1 MFLRSAV
8 FRLTLL
14 LLMAF
19 APTFAFAPA
28 ALAQGVANDTANAPT
43 TDPANSATAGTVS
56 DTSPVVTAAMQQL
69 SAAEDKVAGLS
80 KKIESNKDSDSGLA
94 TLNIEVEALARS
106 MLDIGVS
113 LRPRLNEIKA
123 RIDQLGAKPTADEP
137 PEAPLIAEERARLAD
152 ERAAINALTGRA
164 ESVSVR
170 ASEMADMI
178 TRIRRELFA
187 NTLLNRTSIDAAFFR
202 DASASWSAE
211 ASDFQ
216 RTVGSWFK
224 FVWSFKTNALLGSVF
239 LSLMAALFFIAGGYR
254 LFGRLTERDP
264 DISDPSY
271 ISRLSV
277 ALGSTVI
284 PTASVLAL
292 VLSIFGFLTNFAVLR
307 GDISA
312 MLSVL
317 LAVTVVEFFVVKL
330 ARSVL
335 VPTMPNWRLV
345 SMSNRGAQLMFWL
358 VLAMAVVNGADYVFG
373 GISEALGS
381 PVVLTVAKSFVA
393 AIIIGLILMVMSRI
407 RPMLAE
413 SGDPREAGRPW
424 PRLISMA
431 LMLAGLGLVIMAL
444 LGYVGLARFAATQI
458 VVTGAILVTMYI
470 GYLSAQAVSG
480 PSAFA
485 ETTVGR
491 YVERRF
497 GPGQVALDQAGLGT
511 GLLINLAVLLIGVP
525 LILLQWG
532 FQIQDIQV
540 WLYRLL
546 TDIQIGGITISL
558 MGILI
563 GVLLF
568 AFGLVATRWF
578 QRWLDGSVMAR
589 GRVDTGVRNSI
600 KTGIGYLGV
609 ALAGLLGISAAGI
622 DLSSLA
628 LVAGA
633 LSLGIG
639 FGLQN
644 IVSNFVSG
652 LILLVER
659 PFKVGD
665 WVVTGSTE
673 GFVKKISVRATEIET
688 FNRQSIIVPNADLI
702 NASVGNWTHRN
713 RIGRADVAIGVGYGS
728 DPRRV
733 MKILEEIALAHELVL
748 RNPEPIVQFVE
759 FGASS
764 IDFAVKVFVADI
776 LNGAQVRS
784 ELRLA
789 IFERLKEAGIEIPFP
804 QRDFNINAA
813 SAENLARAFST
824 ANQRD
829 LGKEG
834 AAGPGATQPPA
845 ELDNADAVPVE
856 GKASPKRKP
865 AKRARSATE
874 ARAAFDQ
881 DGDAT

>member
-1 MFLRSAV
+1 MSLRTMLIHLSLAV
-8 FRLTLL
+8 
-14 LLMAF
+14 LMAL
-19 APTFAFAPA
+19 APCA
-28 ALAQGVANDTANAPT
+28 ALAQADTV
-43 TDPANSATAGTVS
+43 DS
-56 DTSPVVTAAMQQL
+56 SPVVAEAMQKL
-69 SAAEDKVAGLS
+69 SAAEEKIAGLS
-80 KKIESNKDSDSGLA
+80 KRIEAEKDNDSALA
-94 TLNIEVEALARS
+94 SLNIEVEALARS

-113 LRPRLNEIKA
+113 LRPRLSELKA
-123 RIDQLGAKPTADEP
+123 RIDQLGAKPTADEE
-137 PEAPLIAEERARLAD
+137 PEAPMVAEERARLAE

-164 ESVSVR
+164 ESVSVG
-170 ASEMADMI
+170 ASELGGQI
-178 TRIRRELFA
+178 IQIRRELFA
-187 NTLLNRTSIDAAFFR
+187 NTLLNRTSIDAEFFL
-202 DASASWSAE
+202 SAVEAWSAE
-211 ASDFQ
+211 ASDFR
-216 RTVGSWFK
+216 RTVRSWFN
-224 FVWSFKTNALLGSVF
+224 FVWSFKTNALLGAVF

-254 LFGRLTERDP
+254 LFGRLIERDP
-264 DISDPSY
+264 AIADPSY

-277 ALGSTVI
+277 ALWSTVI

-307 GDISA
+307 GDIST
-312 MLSVL
+312 MLSIL
-317 LAVTVVEFFVVKL
+317 LAVTVVEFFVGKL

-345 SMSNRGAQLMFWL
+345 NMSNGGAQLMFWL
-358 VLAMAVVNGADYVFG
+358 VLAMAIVNGADYVLG

-393 AIIIGLILMVMSRI
+393 AIIIGLILIVMSRS

-413 SGDPREAGRPW
+413 SGDPKDPGRPW
-424 PRLISMA
+424 PRLISAA
-431 LMLAGLGLVIMAL
+431 LMLAGLGLVLMAL
-444 LGYVGLARFAATQI
+444 TGYVGLARFAATQI
-458 VVTGAILVTMYI
+458 VVTGAILATMYI

-485 ETTVGR
+485 ETTIGR
-491 YVERRF
+491 FIDRRF
-497 GPGQVALDQAGLGT
+497 APGQVTLDQTGIAA

-532 FQIQDIQV
+532 FQIQDIQI
-540 WLYRLL
+540 WLYRVL
-546 TDIQIGGITISL
+546 TDIRVGGITISL

-568 AFGLVATRWF
+568 LFGLFATRWF

-609 ALAGLLGISAAGI
+609 GLAGLLAISAAGI

-665 WVVTGSTE
+665 WVVTGATE

-713 RIGRADVAIGVGYGS
+713 RMGRADVNVGVGYGS
-728 DPRRV
+728 DPRQV
-733 MKILEEIALAHELVL
+733 MTILEEIALAHPKVL
-748 RNPEPIVQFVE
+748 RNPEPIVQFIE

-764 IDFAVKVFVADI
+764 IDFALKVFIADI
-776 LNGAQVRS
+776 LDGGQVRS

-789 IFERLKEAGIEIPFP
+789 IFERLKAEGIEIPYP
-804 QRDFNINAA
+804 QRDFNITAV
-813 SAENLARAFST
+813 SAENLARAFSAGRSPT
-824 ANQRD
+824 PEPQAGFVLPDDRPV
-829 LGKEG
+829 G
-834 AAGPGATQPPA
+834 AGDGEAA
-845 ELDNADAVPVE
+845 AVTRV
-856 GKASPKRKP
+856 KAVSKRKP
-865 AKRARSATE
+865 ARA
-874 ARAAFDQ
+874 
-881 DGDAT
+881 